1 MPERDPVDA
10 YIALGANLGD
20 AVATL
25 RAAQAALGRLT
36 GVDMVAAS
44 RLYRSAPLPASTGTT
59 GEAAGLGPDYV
70 NGVVH
75 LRTRLSAPELLQA
88 LLDLEQQFGRVRSPT
103 LRYAPRTLDLDLLLY
118 GSGQVHSPSLTV
130 PHPRMAERA
139 FVLVPLAELAPD
151 LHLPCLGP
159 VQALAAAVAHQ
170 PLRAESGLP
179 THLIGAR
186 P

>member
-36 GVDMVAAS
+36 GVDVVAAS

-59 GEAAGLGPDYV
+59 DEATGLGPDYV

-139 FVLVPLAELAPD
+139 FVLVPLAELAP
-151 LHLPCLGP
+151 HLQVPGLGP
-159 VQALAAAVAHQ
+159 VSRLAQAVAAQ
-170 PLRAESGLP
+170 PLTLAPSP
-179 THLIGAR
+179 
-186 P
+186 PS